1 MTVGSGDDAEPALFR
16 ILISSDIHLGY
27 GEKDPERA
35 NDSFNTFD
43 EILDI
48 GEKQDVDLVLL
59 GGDLEEDVKVIQ
71 TSEEE
76 SAGQQQTGAR
86 VSVTQSSSQ
95 ESKAIN
101 TNNNV

>member
-1 MTVGSGDDAEPALFR
+1 M
-16 ILISSDIHLGY
+16 
-27 GEKDPERA
+27 
-35 NDSFNTFD
+35 
-43 EILDI
+43 
-48 GEKQDVDLVLL
+48 LL

-76 SAGQQQTGAR
+76 SSAGQQQTGAR

-101 TNNNV
+101 TNTNA

>member
-1 MTVGSGDDAEPALFR
+1 MQEPAQV
-16 ILISSDIHLGY
+16 S
-27 GEKDPERA
+27 K
-35 NDSFNTFD
+35 
-43 EILDI
+43 
-48 GEKQDVDLVLL
+48 VLL

-101 TNNNV
+101 TNNNA